1 MDIPSP
7 FIGQKIKKLRELK
20 NLTQAHIANELGITQ
35 SAYSKIEQGETE
47 ITYQKLTRI
56 SEILGLSP
64 EEITSFNEQMIF
76 NFMHNQTGNGF
87 VVQKGLSDNEKRL
100 YEDQIQTLKDEIQ
113 YLKKI
118 LDNMIKSWGW
128 GEVKR
133 QNSKPKSY
141 LLSIEGR

>member
-76 NFMHNQTGNGF
+76 NVMHNQTGNGF
-87 VVQKGLSDNEKRL
+87 VLQKGLSDNEKRL

-118 LDNMIKSWGW
+118 LDNMIKS
-128 GEVKR
+128 
-133 QNSKPKSY
+133 
-141 LLSIEGR
+141 